1 MYQEPIFLEPV
12 FKERIWGGN
21 KLRTE
26 FGFSIPSDHTGECW
40 GISGHPE
47 GLSTIKNG
55 PLKGRTLDQV
65 WQQHPELFAGRSGEY
80 FPLLIKILDAQDDL
94 SVQVHPNDELAMKL
108 ENYPLGKTECW
119 YIIDCEEGAELILGH
134 HASSRG
140 ELARMIHEGN
150 WEALLKRVPV
160 KPGDFYYVKSGTIHA
175 IGKGIMI
182 LETQQSSDITYRVY
196 DYDRTDAEG
205 NKRPLHIEKSIAVTN
220 VPDEESTVTPS
231 VIEQRSLMIQQFVSE
246 TFFTVQEWKIDGKT
260 DELERPGDYLLCSVI
275 DGEGEIQTGACTCP
289 FKKGDF
295 FILPATLPFFRL
307 NGKARWIVSHP

>member
-21 KLRTE
+21 KLQTA

-55 PLKGRTLDQV
+55 PLKGKTLDKV
-65 WQQHPELFAGRSGEY
+65 WQQHRELFANQPGEH
-80 FPLLIKILDAQDDL
+80 FPLLIKILDAQNDL
-94 SVQVHPNDELAMKL
+94 SVQVHPNDEMAMKL
-108 ENYPLGKTECW
+108 ENYPFGKTECW

-134 HASSRG
+134 HASSRE
-140 ELARMIHEGN
+140 ELARMIRDGN

-220 VPDEESTVTPS
+220 VPDVESRITPS
-231 VIEQRSLMIQQFVSE
+231 ITKKRGLAIQQFVSE
-246 TFFTVQEWKIDGKT
+246 KYFTVQEWKLDGET
-260 DELERPGDYLLCSVI
+260 DELNRSGDYLLCSVI
-275 DGEGEIQTGACTCP
+275 DGKGEIQIGERTYP
-289 FKKGDF
+289 FNKGDF
-295 FILPATLPFFRL
+295 FVLPATIPSFRL
-307 NGKARWIVSHP
+307 RGIARWIVSHP